1 VLDTLFAA
9 AAGPPYGTLAD
20 PPSSSVLL
28 AAVSWLEGTLL
39 GSLAFSAAVI
49 ATAAVGFMMLSGRLS
64 VRPGLT
70 VILGSFVLFG
80 AATIAA
86 GIRASAGGSPAPAA
100 AYAPPAPPRA
110 ATLREAPPSA
120 LPRDPHAGASVPTE

>member
-1 VLDTLFAA
+1 VLETVFAA
-9 AAGPPYGTLAD
+9 AAPSYASLAD

-39 GSLAFSAAVI
+39 GSLALSAAVI

-86 GIRASAGGSPAPAA
+86 GIRASASGEPAPAA
-100 AYAPPAPPRA
+100 AYAVPPPPPESAPRPAAPP
-110 ATLREAPPSA
+110 P
-120 LPRDPHAGASVPTE
+120 LPRDPYAGASVPVE